1 MKTKR
6 KPKANKDIYNQY
18 RAILERP
25 ALTEREIDQMRE
37 NMRAIA
43 RAVCEHVWKKKVY

>member
-1 MKTKR
+1 MKPKR
-6 KPKANKDIYNQY
+6 KPKVNKDIYYKY